1 MLKIL
6 SPFYDFQIFTIF
18 DQNMFL
24 KIFWKGKIDK
34 TQHGIELMTHSC
46 IANALTHCAMLLD
59 YKFWKEKEL

>member
-1 MLKIL
+1 M
-6 SPFYDFQIFTIF
+6 IFKFLQYLTRIC
-18 DQNMFL
+18 FL